1 MIRRRPAVSITVVA
15 VALASS
21 AMSARAAVVQPQS
34 PAAPVQSWRDIADP
48 APLTPAEEARAAG
61 AVLARRYN
69 PAMAFAHK
77 DIWPVPVRYAWAD
90 GASLMARVLDE
101 QGRTVHEYEAL
112 PHHKL
117 AADDWGDL
125 PDTDGSGRSLQYFV
139 DAPGDDR
146 KEQGLSNWRHRWRA
160 IMNGDPMANAPP
172 EALDYAPTQHAHVS
186 WFNRDKGLL
195 ALEYWFYYPYNEW
208 INHHEG
214 DWEHITVILRGP
226 SRLTSDAGWRPVG
239 YLFFFH
245 EFLYEPQNVVRVGG
259 SDPREDHVLV
269 YVGGKSRFL
278 RWQGIQSGA
287 SYPLPGIYP
296 AVGGGITGLRAD
308 EDVREPARFVRPEE
322 FAIVML
328 PEPDRLDVGLHPEL
342 TWLRLDFFAGQAVM
356 FQNPLALNGMGFGS
370 APRQPARQAQ
380 WNHRWSPLVWT
391 GQAQVSRHA
400 PLLPDGWKTLHNA
413 PGGEDSN
420 VAARRPARKRTRANR

>member
-1 MIRRRPAVSITVVA
+1 MRAVSIT
-15 VALASS
+15 ALAAAIAGSG
-21 AMSARAAVVQPQS
+21 SARAAAVLQS
-34 PAAPVQSWRDIADP
+34 HPSPPSEQTWRDLASP
-48 APLTPAEEARAAG
+48 SALTPAEESRTAG
-61 AVLARRYN
+61 ATLARRYN
-69 PAMAFAHK
+69 PAMAFVHK
-77 DIWPVPVRYAWAD
+77 DIWPVPLRYAWAD
-90 GASLMARVLDE
+90 GAGLMARVMDN
-101 QGRTVHEYEAL
+101 QNRAVREYEAL
-112 PHHKL
+112 PHHRL

-125 PDTDGSGRSLQYFV
+125 PNTDNEGRSIQYFV

-146 KEQGLSNWRHRWRA
+146 IEQGVSNWRRRWRA
-160 IMNGDPMANAPP
+160 IMTGDPLANAAPS
-172 EALDYAPTQHAHVS
+172 ALDYAPTQHAHVS

-226 SRLTSDAGWRPVG
+226 SRLTSDVGWRPVG

-245 EFLYEPQNVVRVGG
+245 EFVDEPKQVVRVGG
-259 SDPREDHVLV
+259 ADPREDHVLV

-278 RWQGIQSGA
+278 RWQVIQSGA
-287 SYPLPGIYP
+287 SYPLPSLYP

-308 EDVREPARFVRPEE
+308 EDVNDPARFIRPEE

-370 APRQPARQAQ
+370 PPRQPARQAQ
-380 WNHRWSPLVWT
+380 WNHNWFPLVWAAPPPNGRHAMVNMPEGWKPLSDAPFT
-391 GQAQVSRHA
+391 DEPQVS
-400 PLLPDGWKTLHNA
+400 
-413 PGGEDSN
+413 
-420 VAARRPARKRTRANR
+420 ARRSQRMRAASKR